1 MHDSVG
7 LFKILVLVAVVG
19 YQVVKAWRK
28 KAKTQDP
35 RPAGP
40 VATESQPENSWWEPR
55 PEPVLESQPVPEPLP
70 SRETGSETVPI
81 PAIRRGIGS
90 TPPIAYKPISALSE
104 IPADPTPRLPET
116 ILPELRDLVLAQV
129 ILSPPP
135 GLRGGSRGGRS
146 PLELRR

>member
-7 LFKILVLVAVVG
+7 LFKILILVAVVG

-28 KAKTQDP
+28 NATVQAP

-40 VATESQPENSWWEPR
+40 IATESQPENSWWEPR
-55 PEPVLESQPVPEPLP
+55 PDPVLEPAPVSEAAPFL
-70 SRETGSETVPI
+70 ETASETVPN

-90 TPPIAYKPISALSE
+90 APPVAYKPISALSE
-104 IPADPTPRLPET
+104 IPTDPTPRHPAT
-116 ILPELRDLVLAQV
+116 ILPELRELVLAQV

-135 GLRGGSRGGRS
+135 GLRGGNRGGRS